1 MKLEIGEKILL
12 GQAVSHG
19 MTKKNGSNLG
29 RPRVG
34 RTISD
39 RGLQANWDPLFLK
52 ITFNLA

>member
-1 MKLEIGEKILL
+1 MNFEIGEKILL

-19 MTKKNGSNLG
+19 VTKKNGSNLR

-34 RTISD
+34 RPISD
-39 RGLQANWDPLFLK
+39 RGLQANRDALLLK